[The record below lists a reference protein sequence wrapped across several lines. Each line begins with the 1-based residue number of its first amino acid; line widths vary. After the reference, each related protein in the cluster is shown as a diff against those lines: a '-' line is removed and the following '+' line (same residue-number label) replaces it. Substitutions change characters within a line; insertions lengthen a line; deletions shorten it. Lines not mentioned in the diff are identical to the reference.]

1 MAAVLLKQ
9 PAPPPDFEAFWQ
21 AVVAESDALPLIYE
35 RVHQPDDDTPTHR
48 VYRLRWQGA
57 DGKGREGWY
66 AVPLEPPSGEEA
78 KLPGLLYLP
87 GYGINA
93 APINENTAFPHFV
106 TLAPNLHG
114 YAVEPSIPYS
124 PEYGYFT
131 RGIESPQTYVYRQ
144 LMLDSILAA
153 RVLAA
158 QPEVDSSRI
167 IAAGL
172 SQGGGLAVMLGA
184 WCPLVRLVVAELPAL
199 TYWEYLLDATVWRY
213 PIKEFA
219 DYMQATGRSREALL
233 ATLQYFDTINHAPL
247 VRVPV
252 QLSLALKDPGIRAP
266 VVFSLYDALPRP
278 KRLLIYEDLGH
289 DWSPEMHTRLQEWV
303 AMHL

>member
-1 MAAVLLKQ
+1 MAAVLLKS
-9 PAPPPDFEAFWQ
+9 PAPPPDFEAFWR
-21 AVVAESDALPLIYE
+21 AVVAESDALPIVYE
-35 RVHQPDDDTPTHR
+35 RVHHPDDDTPTHR

-66 AVPLEPPSGEEA
+66 AIPKHATEP
-78 KLPGLLYLP
+78 LPGLLYLP
-87 GYGINA
+87 GYGVNA
-93 APINENTAFPHFV
+93 VPINENTAFAQFI
-106 TLAPNLHG
+106 TLSPNLHG
-114 YAVEPSIPYS
+114 YAVEPMVPYS

-131 RGIESPQTYVYRQ
+131 QGIETPQTYVYRR
-144 LMLDSILAA
+144 ILIDCLLTA
-153 RVLAA
+153 RVLGA
-158 QPEVDSSRI
+158 QLEVDSSRI

-184 WCPLVRLVVAELPAL
+184 WCPLVRVVVAELPAL
-199 TYWEYLLDATVWRY
+199 TYWEYLLNATVWRY

-219 DYMQATGRSREALL
+219 DYMQATGRSPESLL
-233 ATLQYFDTINHAPL
+233 ATLQYFDTVNHAPF

-266 VVFSLYDALPRP
+266 VVFSLYDAMPRP

-289 DWSPEMHTRLQEWV
+289 DWSPEMHTRLQEW
-303 AMHL
+303 AEKFL